1 MEKKPSVY
9 VNKIDKQLNN
19 NEKVYFS
26 QKENTKSEK
35 EVRNTSVNDIINS
48 LNNKNIEQQIQEIF
62 NSDSYIYK
70 ADVEIVTKDSTIT
83 KKVIGRNSNYLITMD
98 NELIPI
104 SDIKE
109 IKNKNKNE

>member
-1 MEKKPSVY
+1 MNKKPSVY
-9 VNKIDKQLNN
+9 VNKIDKQLSN

-26 QKENTKSEK
+26 KNETSKKEYEERKTTTSE
-35 EVRNTSVNDIINS
+35 IIKG

-62 NSDSYIYK
+62 NSDNYIYK

-83 KKVIGRNSNYLITMD
+83 KKIIGRNSNYLITMD

-104 SDIKE
+104 SDIKQ
-109 IKNKNKNE
+109 IKNKNE